1 MTTPSIKLTNVSV
14 NQYGKTVLE
23 GVSFAVSGNQH
34 LAITG
39 ASGSGKTILA
49 KILAGQ
55 IFHQGT
61 VEINYTGNLLLQQK
75 VAIVG
80 HSDVLKNLS
89 NTSDFYYQQ
98 RFNSSDASDAVT
110 LEEELNRTDS
120 PLASPEK
127 NRAIDYWLKQL
138 EITHRKKASLIQLSN
153 GEQKKLQL
161 IKSLLQQ
168 SQILILDKPYTG
180 LDTNSRNI
188 LHNIINQQ
196 AAKGVTI
203 ILISDN
209 SELTACITHIAK
221 LENGKLINFIPRED
235 FSSFREPSIKT
246 RHFSTKSIP
255 VMPTRQHF
263 QVIVKMK
270 GVNVSYGDT
279 RILQNINW
287 EIKNKERWL
296 LQGPNGAGKS
306 TLLSLIT
313 GDNPQ
318 AYANEIYLFDQ
329 HRGRGESIWEIK
341 HKIGYVSPELHK
353 YFDPT
358 TKVEEAI
365 ASGFFD
371 TMGLFRPINSVQQ
384 NLVNEWMNYFE
395 LSGFANRPLSWL
407 SAGQQ
412 RWVLLARALI
422 KNPPLLVLDE
432 PCQGLDEE
440 HLQQFIQLIDT
451 ICSQSDTTLIYVSH
465 YNNEIPGCITKK
477 IELYQGKQVS
487 KTKPQDVIAAINI

>member
-1 MTTPSIKLTNVSV
+1 MKTPSIKLTSVSV
-14 NQYGKTVLE
+14 NQYSKMVLE
-23 GVSFAVSGNQH
+23 GVSFALSNNQH

-39 ASGSGKTILA
+39 AAGSGKTMLA
-49 KILAGQ
+49 KTLAGKL
-55 IFHQGT
+55 FHQGT
-61 VEINYTGNLLLQQK
+61 VEINYTDNWLLQRK
-75 VAIVG
+75 VAMVG

-98 RFNSSDASDAVT
+98 RFNSSDSNDAAT
-110 LEEELNRTDS
+110 LEEELNRADS
-120 PLASPEK
+120 PLAIPEK
-127 NRAIDYWLKQL
+127 NKAIDYWLKQL

-161 IKSLLQQ
+161 IKSFLLQ
-168 SQILILDKPYTG
+168 SQVLILDKPYTG
-180 LDTNSRNI
+180 LDTNSRDQLNS
-188 LHNIINQQ
+188 IINQQ

-209 SELTACITHIAK
+209 SELPACITHIAQ
-221 LENGKLINFIPRED
+221 LENGKLINFVRRED
-235 FSSFREPSIKT
+235 FTSFSLKPSLT
-246 RHFSTKSIP
+246 TNHFSTKSIP

-263 QVIVKMK
+263 DVIVKMK
-270 GVNVSYGDT
+270 EVNVSYGDT
-279 RILQNINW
+279 CILQNINW
-287 EIKNKERWL
+287 EIKNRERWL

-329 HRGRGESIWEIK
+329 HRGKGESIWEIK

-353 YFDPT
+353 YFDPSI
-358 TKVEEAI
+358 KVKEAI

-371 TMGLFRPINSVQQ
+371 TMGLFRSINTLQQ
-384 NLVNEWMNYFE
+384 NLVAEWMDYFE
-395 LSGFANRPLSWL
+395 LSEFANRPLSLL

-440 HLQQFIQLIDT
+440 HLQQFIQLIDI

-465 YNNEIPGCITKK
+465 YNNEIPTCITKK
-477 IELYQGKQVS
+477 MELHQGKQVI
-487 KTKPQDVIAAINI
+487 KTKPQDVVAA